1 MKKLCIVLVLA
12 AAGLFPVSANDEYLY
27 AIGAIEGSNLY
38 MSFVALGILGDAFE
52 NGVYEDA
59 TAKDIALEIGG
70 IVKNIRETLAALTE
84 KDLAVGEDRNTI
96 LEMADAQEL
105 LEKQTAELV
114 KYIDDPKIPN
124 DFQYFRGQAWEKIS
138 KILGIPA
145 Q

>member
-1 MKKLCIVLVLA
+1 MA
-12 AAGLFPVSANDEYLY
+12 A
-27 AIGAIEGSNLY
+27 
-38 MSFVALGILGDAFE
+38 
-52 NGVYEDA
+52 
-59 TAKDIALEIGG
+59 
-70 IVKNIRETLAALTE
+70 
-84 KDLAVGEDRNTI
+84 
-96 LEMADAQEL
+96 AQEL